1 MPEREAG
8 DRRPRRHGVLR
19 PIGVLAGVIAV
30 GFVVQACGVAG
41 VGGME
46 SMGGG
51 MMNGGMMGDGGRFE
65 GATAAPP
72 VDAAVE
78 VRVVA
83 GDMYFDP
90 SQLQLTPGEAVNVT
104 LDNRGAAF
112 HDFTVPELGF
122 MLAADGG
129 AQARGALTA
138 AEPGIYDFLCS
149 VPGHAQAGMTGTLT
163 VG

>member
-1 MPEREAG
+1 MLERGSG
-8 DRRPRRHGVLR
+8 DQRPRRHAALR
-19 PIGVLAGVIAV
+19 RIGVLAGVITV
-30 GFVVQACGVAG
+30 GLVAQACGVAG
-41 VGGME
+41 VGGMG

-72 VDAAVE
+72 VDAAVGL
-78 VRVVA
+78 RVVA

-90 SQLQLTPGEAVNVT
+90 SQLQLTSGETVNLT

-129 AQARGALTA
+129 EQARGALA
-138 AEPGIYDFLCS
+138 AVELGIYDFFCS
-149 VPGHAQAGMTGTLT
+149 VPGHVQAGMTGTLT

>member
-1 MPEREAG
+1 MPEPEAD
-8 DRRPRRHGVLR
+8 DRRPRRHALLR
-19 PIGVLAGVIAV
+19 PIGVIAGVIVV
-30 GFVVQACGVAG
+30 GLTVQACGVAG
-41 VGGME
+41 VGGMG

-51 MMNGGMMGDGGRFE
+51 MMNGGMMGDGERFE

-78 VRVVA
+78 LRVVA

-90 SQLQLTPGEAVNVT
+90 SQLRLISGETVNLT
-104 LDNRGAAF
+104 LDNQGAAF
-112 HDFTVPELGF
+112 HDLTIPALDFV
-122 MLAADGG
+122 LAADGG
-129 AQARGALTA
+129 AQARGALPDV
-138 AEPGIYDFLCS
+138 EPGIYDFLCS

>member
-1 MPEREAG
+1 
-8 DRRPRRHGVLR
+8 VLR
-19 PIGVLAGVIAV
+19 PIGALAGVIAV
-30 GFVVQACGVAG
+30 GLVVQACGAAG
-41 VGGME
+41 VGGMG
-46 SMGGG
+46 SMGG

-78 VRVVA
+78 LRVVA

-90 SQLQLTPGEAVNVT
+90 SQLQLTPGETVNVT

-112 HDFTVPELGF
+112 HDLTVPELGS

-149 VPGHAQAGMTGTLT
+149 VPGHAAAGMTGTLT